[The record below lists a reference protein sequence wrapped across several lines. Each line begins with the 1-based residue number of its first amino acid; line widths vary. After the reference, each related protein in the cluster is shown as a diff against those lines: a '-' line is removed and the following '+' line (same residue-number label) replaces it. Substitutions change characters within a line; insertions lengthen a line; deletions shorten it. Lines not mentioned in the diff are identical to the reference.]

1 MCSFPGTVAFTI
13 GFRPR
18 CAGLSGV
25 LPLCSP
31 SRSRGSSS
39 SRCAKLPSSQR
50 VMLLLAPSAL
60 SAGGRCAPRSSA
72 SWASWCGPNHPCSGL
87 SGTLVSP
94 LDPLSCCC
102 SEKCSVVFFCVLPE
116 QQQPSRGPAPCTAGA
131 PCPRQHGVLLQAHPQ
146 CLQPGECSCLGNLP
160 AERCWWITSFSS
172 FLSWDP
178 PLLALP
184 RAGCPIKVEKDL
196 RDHRAHPHR
205 AH

>member
-1 MCSFPGTVAFTI
+1 MC
-13 GFRPR
+13 
-18 CAGLSGV
+18 
-25 LPLCSP
+25 PLCSP

-50 VMLLLAPSAL
+50 VMLLLAPSAP

-87 SGTLVSP
+87 SGTLASP
-94 LDPLSCCC
+94 LDLLSCCC

-146 CLQPGECSCLGNLP
+146 CLQPSECSCLGNLP